1 MSSFEAAA
9 YVHMLNQ
16 ALARHM
22 PKQKEQPPVRLPMVD
37 SYTRLAAILR
47 QWEPAA
53 SGAVLLRDYGK
64 PVRVVS
70 VEQLQGREPWPPRG
84 VLAADDATWVLEQDG
99 RVTRLY

>member
-22 PKQKEQPPVRLPMVD
+22 PKQRDVPPVRLPMVD

-47 QWEPAA
+47 QWESTPT
-53 SGAVLLRDYGK
+53 GAVLLRDHGS

-70 VEQLQGREPWPPRG
+70 VAQLQEREPWPPRG
-84 VLAADDATWVLEQDG
+84 VLAAEDATWVLESDG